1 MYDATAPCEVDVTC
15 HTGRV
20 TREVSGHG
28 WCGRD
33 PRKCVLAG
41 ACRAA
46 DVTRNITSALPMDS
60 LTIHGAPFSTPWGST
75 VDPGAR
81 PHWAV
86 ADSRAGSGSTM
97 TRAAV
102 IAPRVRPQR
111 CCVRRQ
117 VRAAGVGTDRRPQED
132 KRPPGSLRGPA
143 DAGDGGTGTVGG
155 TGRNR
160 SHRAL
165 LLIGLTIG
173 DATFCTPSGTAS
185 DGTEVRGHRC
195 AGIET
200 QPKQAPLTRQP
211 TQARIGTAARRR
223 SGGPSPGCWTS
234 ILAHDCAE
242 MVARW

>member
-1 MYDATAPCEVDVTC
+1 MYDATPPSEVDVTC

-28 WCGRD
+28 CYGRD

-81 PHWAV
+81 PQWAV
-86 ADSRAGSGSTM
+86 ADSRAGSCGTM

-102 IAPRVRPQR
+102 IAPSIRPQSGCGQPAGARSR
-111 CCVRRQ
+111 CGDGPET
-117 VRAAGVGTDRRPQED
+117 AGGQ
-132 KRPPGSLRGPA
+132 RPPGSLQGPA
-143 DAGDGGTGTVGG
+143 GAGDGGTGTVGG

-173 DATFCTPSGTAS
+173 DATFCTPSSTAS

-211 TQARIGTAARRR
+211 TRARIGTAARRR

-234 ILAHDCAE
+234 ILAHYCAE
-242 MVARW
+242 RVARW

>member
-1 MYDATAPCEVDVTC
+1 MYDATPPCEVDVTC

-20 TREVSGHG
+20 AGGADGDRSY
-28 WCGRD
+28 GRD

-60 LTIHGAPFSTPWGST
+60 LTIHGVPFGTPWGST

-81 PHWAV
+81 PRWAV

-117 VRAAGVGTDRRPQED
+117 VRAAGVGTDRRPRED
-132 KRPPGSLRGPA
+132 NARRDPCEDPRAL
-143 DAGDGGTGTVGG
+143 GTAAPVRSAAQGG
-155 TGRNR
+155 TGRIGHSSSSASRLEMPHFVHPPAQPVMARKCEGTDAPGSRPNR
-160 SHRAL
+160 NRL
-165 LLIGLTIG
+165 
-173 DATFCTPSGTAS
+173 
-185 DGTEVRGHRC
+185 R
-195 AGIET
+195 
-200 QPKQAPLTRQP
+200 
-211 TQARIGTAARRR
+211 
-223 SGGPSPGCWTS
+223 
-234 ILAHDCAE
+234 
-242 MVARW
+242 

>member
-1 MYDATAPCEVDVTC
+1 MRP
-15 HTGRV
+15 GRGV
-20 TREVSGHG
+20 PGG
-28 WCGRD
+28 GRD
-33 PRKCVLAG
+33 TQHHIRAPHGQPHHPR
-41 ACRAA
+41 
-46 DVTRNITSALPMDS
+46 
-60 LTIHGAPFSTPWGST
+60 STLQHPLGFH
-75 VDPGAR
+75 R
-81 PHWAV
+81 
-86 ADSRAGSGSTM
+86 RSGSTSAVGGSGQPRRIGQHDDQGGGH
-97 TRAAV
+97 RAS
-102 IAPRVRPQR
+102 RPSPEVLRSPAGARSR
-111 CCVRRQ
+111 CGDGPET
-117 VRAAGVGTDRRPQED
+117 AGGQ
-132 KRPPGSLRGPA
+132 RPPGSLQGPA
-143 DAGDGGTGTVGG
+143 GAGDGGTGTVGG

-173 DATFCTPSGTAS
+173 DATFCTPSSTAS

-211 TQARIGTAARRR
+211 TRARIGTAARRR